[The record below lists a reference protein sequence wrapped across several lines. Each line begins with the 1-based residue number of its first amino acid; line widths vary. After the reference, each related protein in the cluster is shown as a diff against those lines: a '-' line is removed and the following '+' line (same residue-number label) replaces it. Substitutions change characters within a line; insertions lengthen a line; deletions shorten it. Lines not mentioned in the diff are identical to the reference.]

1 MTDTP
6 TQPTADADQP
16 TDQQTNH
23 RDNARSTAESDAT
36 SGFDPRSNEIHR
48 YLAWGALA
56 VCSLVAVFA
65 LSQFYGSVTSTIELW
80 IDPKFQP
87 PIRAAFNLVVLL
99 TSLIGISL
107 LVREL
112 K

>member
-1 MTDTP
+1 MTDTS
-6 TQPTADADQP
+6 TQPTTDADQP
-16 TDQQTNH
+16 TEQQTH
-23 RDNARSTAESDAT
+23 QRDGAQTAAKSNAI

-56 VCSLVAVFA
+56 VCSLVAVLA
-65 LSQFYGSVTSTIELW
+65 LFQFYGSVTSTIELW
-80 IDPKFQP
+80 VDPKFQP
-87 PIRAAFNLVVLL
+87 PIRAAFNLAVLL